1 MAIERINFLRLPID
15 VVAPED
21 LESTILELLTREGP
35 QHIMLVNLWDVLRA
49 KYRSEYRAMLMS
61 AALVIPTSLSLV
73 RGAVF
78 LKKTKPVRY
87 QPFVFIISVLGVLEK
102 YRKNLYLLGARP
114 HSLIQAEKN
123 VRSTFPGLPVVG
135 RFSGYY
141 HRGMEHNIL
150 TAIHKAHPSLVLVGD
165 GIPGSQRWVHRN
177 RKSLHSGL
185 FIHDPDVLDVF
196 SERKRRVSEKTF
208 ERGLE
213 YFPQIM
219 KNPSRIFRIFQYL
232 WYNILLLFYRLFRNA
247 S

>member
-1 MAIERINFLRLPID
+1 MAIERINFLKLPID

-21 LESTILELLTREGP
+21 LEEAVLELLTREGP

-49 KYRSEYRAMLMS
+49 KYRSEYRAMMMS
-61 AALVIPTSLSLV
+61 AALVIPTSRSLI

-87 QPFVFIISVLGVLEK
+87 QPFVFIISTLGVLEK

-114 HSLIQAEKN
+114 QSLIKAEKN
-123 VRSTFPGLPVVG
+123 VRSTFPGLSLVG

-141 HRGMEHNIL
+141 HKTMERNIL
-150 TAIHKAHPSLVLVGD
+150 TAINKAHPALVIVGD
-165 GIPGSQRWVHRN
+165 GIPYGQRWVHRN
-177 RKSLHSGL
+177 RGNLHSGL
-185 FIHDPDVLDVF
+185 FIWDADVLDIF

-208 ERGLE
+208 ERGWE
-213 YFPQIM
+213 YFPQIL

-232 WYNILLLFYRLFRNA
+232 WYNLLLLFYRLFRTA